1 MFSNLSIFTDK
12 SGKIRWLHWTSLINN
27 LSRTRNAMSLL
38 PSSFSIRAIFASLFS
53 LIFFGLSGAIAI
65 SAVGLIIEGVV
76 SGADLMQ
83 VFLKSINTGVISLA
97 VFELAMV
104 INKEYGG
111 DEEEHDV
118 VVMLRRTLPRFIGTV
133 CVALALEGL
142 IMVIKYSQLELAG
155 NLYYPVAIIISAA
168 LLLAAL
174 GVFLKLSPTEQSQG
188 VKGPVIA
195 PDQPMNK
202 SAVSV

>member
-1 MFSNLSIFTDK
+1 
-12 SGKIRWLHWTSLINN
+12 
-27 LSRTRNAMSLL
+27 MSLL